1 MSPRMW
7 AADLTNFDDLLD
19 YVRNARPFPFWNC
32 IYNVDFHAPVV
43 YRSDCTALTNDDES
57 VFYTTLFGKAAG
69 PVSDLTKLRLLRW
82 SATATVYLPTGNPV
96 IPDSTIGAS
105 DSTTLPNMN
114 AGRRYKRK
122 ACDSAPPSPAE
133 LIKTQP
139 LPWRLSPPLPSW
151 FSSCMI
157 PTSDPEAP
165 PWDGEW
171 NSEIFP
177 PPSPTVHPPFIQH
190 PTVQPT
196 ANSSDSGGD
205 SPMSFDEDHC
215 GSRDAPLSPM
225 DEDSETVDDRVPP
238 WADLGEPAFYTTSL
252 PLRYSCPVDDLVWA
266 LKVPGGSPFLTIL
279 KQTPRRLIIPQMTIQ
294 LEVETRCAA
303 QLSWVI
309 HRTVNSPG
317 RQPLYLH
324 QRLNVPESPEL
335 VSSSGVGNSGHPADP
350 ASSPPPGGPDR
361 ATSRRNPYLLCLA
374 LLIAF
379 LHTRHHVSFR
389 ACSIILLALSMI
401 FSTLPSNT
409 LGGET
414 FPRTLTTIFSRF
426 NLKDRFT
433 EYPICYLCH
442 RIFEQSVGPDTLC
455 PDCECRT
462 FRPKTHSLFQRL
474 FQSESEPVIQIDS
487 DEDIVGVPEEGQPYV
502 VAPLQPLSDALQH
515 LFERPGNVSAGRL
528 RSG

>member
-1 MSPRMW
+1 
-7 AADLTNFDDLLD
+7 
-19 YVRNARPFPFWNC
+19 
-32 IYNVDFHAPVV
+32 
-43 YRSDCTALTNDDES
+43 
-57 VFYTTLFGKAAG
+57 
-69 PVSDLTKLRLLRW
+69 
-82 SATATVYLPTGNPV
+82 
-96 IPDSTIGAS
+96 
-105 DSTTLPNMN
+105 
-114 AGRRYKRK
+114 
-122 ACDSAPPSPAE
+122 
-133 LIKTQP
+133 
-139 LPWRLSPPLPSW
+139 
-151 FSSCMI
+151 
-157 PTSDPEAP
+157 
-165 PWDGEW
+165 
-171 NSEIFP
+171 
-177 PPSPTVHPPFIQH
+177 
-190 PTVQPT
+190 
-196 ANSSDSGGD
+196 
-205 SPMSFDEDHC
+205 MSFDEDHY
-215 GSRDAPLSPM
+215 GSRDAPM

-238 WADLGEPAFYTTSL
+238 WADLGQPAFYTTSL

-294 LEVETRCAA
+294 LE
-303 QLSWVI
+303 S
-309 HRTVNSPG
+309 
-317 RQPLYLH
+317 QPSTSVPPPTLNPP
-324 QRLNVPESPEL
+324 RPRVNVPESPEL
-335 VSSSGVGNSGHPADP
+335 VSSSGVGNSGHPVDP
-350 ASSPPPGGPDR
+350 ASSPLPGGPDM

-389 ACSIILLALSMI
+389 ACSIILPALSMI

-462 FRPKTHSLFQRL
+462 FRPKTRSLFQRL

-515 LFERPGNVSAGRL
+515 LFERPGNVSAGSL